1 MITMLEHLNITLRT
15 KKDFGLKT
23 TVECDLRKRVL
34 DSQDWSADR
43 EYCNL
48 RQDGNVLRLNGKPA
62 CQGFRS
68 QRQDKS
74 VWLPGVLDPKSFS
87 SPTVCRTLKT
97 E

>member
-1 MITMLEHLNITLRT
+1 MLEHEAWTLKKKSEFLKERIRT

-23 TVECDLRKRVL
+23 TVEHDLREKAL
-34 DSQDWSADR
+34 ISQDWSADR

-62 CQGFRS
+62 CQGFQS

-74 VWLPGVLDPKSFS
+74 VWLPGVLDPKSF
-87 SPTVCRTLKT
+87 VI
-97 E
+97 